1 MPAVPGPVPPSAT
14 PIPVPGPAPAE
25 AVWAPS
31 GPGTPS
37 QTPTVEAAAI
47 PVAPVSESS
56 SPSTHRSLGS
66 FFGLG
71 LDAGLPD
78 GAYLSFVVRPLSQL
92 RLHVA
97 GGTNTAGAGF
107 RGGLTAIPYWF
118 WFVAPSLSLE
128 AGWCRVGDVNSV
140 ITTFFQVP
148 GWMKEYAQ
156 QAGYTY
162 YNGHLGIEI
171 GKSWLTW
178 FVHLGVSY
186 VSGVVR
192 MPRPVLLTGVN
203 NVPTD
208 TSPEVVL
215 GRDANIQVITIS
227 GKTGLV
233 VHFGGL

>member
-1 MPAVPGPVPPSAT
+1 VETPAVPEAT
-14 PIPVPGPAPAE
+14 VSETPAPTK
-25 AVWAPS
+25 
-31 GPGTPS
+31 G
-37 QTPTVEAAAI
+37 
-47 PVAPVSESS
+47 
-56 SPSTHRSLGS
+56 RSLGS

-71 LDAGLPD
+71 VDAGLPD
-78 GAYLSFVVRPLSQL
+78 GANLAFVVRPLAQL

-107 RGGLTAIPYWF
+107 RGGLTVIPYWL

-156 QAGYTY
+156 QAGYSY

-171 GKSWLTW
+171 GKSWITW
-178 FVHLGVSY
+178 FLHAGVSY

-192 MPRPVLLTGVN
+192 MPNPVPLTGVN
-203 NVPTD
+203 NVVTATTPD
-208 TSPEVVL
+208 VVL
-215 GRDANIQVITIS
+215 GQDAKIQAITFS
-227 GKTGLV
+227 GKTGV
-233 VHFGGL
+233 VIHFGGL